1 MFREMPKSALQV
13 FAEADAMAVST
24 QQVQDVRDA
33 QFITQ
38 RQAARV
44 DIPAVQQRSKAPS
57 PTELVAAKLYEAAAA
72 AANAAAPL
80 ANNITTFTTTVVPVQ
95 TVASTLQT
103 AAAAGQ
109 ATAVATIATVTAAI
123 DATWSARSSTT
134 TSKDDLSP
142 TEWFVADDEA
152 SATRYFVIM
161 GSDTIEHWRTNI
173 TFDPVVFEDAVL
185 GAKVHRGVYEA
196 ALVLYER
203 FLPLVEE
210 HVRANPFA
218 KLAFTGHSLGGSI
231 ATLLVMMY
239 VHRGVISPVNLA
251 PTYTFGAPAVFCE
264 GSCCG
269 SGETCDAGDL
279 SVPPRS
285 IDAAHGVLARVG
297 LKESSVKNVV
307 MHKDIVPRAFACDY
321 SSVADILKRVGE
333 SFRDHRCLAGPAR
346 QAMYFPVGRVMVLQ
360 PSTDHSFVKSGEAY
374 HPSLPPRA
382 GLFLLRQP
390 TAAAR
395 AVGAV
400 DDNDARVVPRS
411 LTEAVNALMDTP
423 HPLDILGDTESYG
436 HDGAISRYHNPDNYT
451 RALGRVLCLTWFW
464 RVSSTGSSMPRD
476 SAASAVDKVPRSA
489 RQGRPFPLLAPT
501 AEKL

>member
-1 MFREMPKSALQV
+1 MPKSALQV
-13 FAEADAMAVST
+13 FAESDAMAVNPL
-24 QQVQDVRDA
+24 QVQEARDG
-33 QFITQ
+33 FSQ
-38 RQAARV
+38 RQATRLDV
-44 DIPAVQQRSKAPS
+44 PVVQQQRKSPS

-72 AANAAAPL
+72 AASAAAPL

-95 TVASTLQT
+95 TVTSTLQT

-123 DATWSARSSTT
+123 DATWSRNSSPTG
-134 TSKDDLSP
+134 KDDLSP

-152 SATRYFVIM
+152 SATRYFIIM

-210 HVRANPFA
+210 HLRANPFA
-218 KLAFTGHSLGGSI
+218 KLAFSGHSLGGSI

-264 GSCCG
+264 GACCG
-269 SGETCDAGDL
+269 GSENCDASDF
-279 SVPPRS
+279 SPPPRG

-297 LKESSVKNVV
+297 LKETSVKNVI

-321 SSVADILKRVGE
+321 SSVADILKRVGD

-360 PSTDHSFVKSGEAY
+360 PSTEHSFVKAGEDY
-374 HPSLPPRA
+374 HPSLPQRA

-395 AVGAV
+395 GVV
-400 DDNDARVVPRS
+400 EDDDRVTPQS
-411 LTEAVNALMDTP
+411 LTHAVNALMDTP

-464 RVSSTGSSMPRD
+464 RVPTFGNAAPPRD
-476 SAASAVDKVPRSA
+476 AGDKVPRSA
-489 RQGRPFPLLAPT
+489 RQGRPFPLLSPP
-501 AEKL
+501 L